1 MSEAVADPFAPTALR
16 AVPEPLFHSE
26 NVIERRDPFALPVLC
41 LDLGASMGFAY
52 RTSACVTS
60 GVMNWNL
67 RARETH
73 GKRLLRIW
81 RWLHAVHRATPLSL
95 IAYEIVH
102 HMGAKQ
108 VMAAH
113 AWAQYQ
119 GVVEMFAA
127 RHEIRVKTVAVA
139 TLKKAITGRGSK
151 HPRAEGQTGSDA
163 AKEAMMAA
171 VIAQGFK
178 PDSHDEADALGVLL
192 WAIR

>member
-1 MSEAVADPFAPTALR
+1 MNAVADPFSPEALR
-16 AVPEPLFHSE
+16 AVPEQLFHSE
-26 NVIERRDPFALPVLC
+26 NVVERRDPFALPVLA

-52 RTSACVTS
+52 RTSACITS

-67 RARETH
+67 RARDTH

-81 RWLHAVHRATPLSL
+81 RWLHAIHRATPLAL
-95 IAYEIVH
+95 IAYEVVH

-127 RHEIRVKTVAVA
+127 RQEIAVKTVAVA

-151 HPRAEGQTGSDA
+151 HPRAEGQTGSEA
-163 AKEAMMAA
+163 AKEAMLAA
-171 VIAQGFK
+171 VRAHGFA
-178 PDSHDEADALGVLL
+178 PREHNEADAIGILL
-192 WAIR
+192 WATR